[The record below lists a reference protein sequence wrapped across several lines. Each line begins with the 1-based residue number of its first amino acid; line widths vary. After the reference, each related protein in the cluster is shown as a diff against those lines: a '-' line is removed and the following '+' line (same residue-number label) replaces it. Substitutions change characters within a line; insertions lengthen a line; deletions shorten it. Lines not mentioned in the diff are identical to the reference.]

1 MEKFAINVKIKR
13 LSETAKIPTK
23 AHESDAAFDIYADI
37 QDTFVPF
44 GKSIDESEKGIK
56 VMPGQTVKVHTGF
69 STEIP
74 IGYWGAVYAR
84 SGLATKQ
91 GLRPANCVAVIDAE
105 YRGEWL
111 IPLHNDSNEVQ
122 IIHHGDRIAQFML
135 APVIETFFEEVSE
148 LSDSDRG
155 EGGFGSSGK

>member
-13 LSETAKIPTK
+13 LSETAQLPTK
-23 AHESDAAFDIYADI
+23 NFDSDAAFDLYADI
-37 QDTFVPF
+37 KDTFKPF
-44 GKSIDESEKGIK
+44 GTAENEKGVK
-56 VMPGQTVKVHTGF
+56 VMPGQTVKIGTGVAM
-69 STEIP
+69 EIP
-74 IGYWGAVYAR
+74 EWYWGAIYAR

-91 GLRPANCVAVIDAE
+91 GLRPANAVGVVDSH
-105 YRGEWL
+105 YRGE
-111 IPLHNDSNEVQ
+111 IVVAIHNDSSEVQ

-135 APVIETFFEEVSE
+135 APVIETKFEEVSE

>member
-13 LSETAKIPTK
+13 LSETAQLPTK
-23 AHESDAAFDIYADI
+23 NFDSDAAFDLYADI
-37 QDTFVPF
+37 QDTFKPF
-44 GKSIDESEKGIK
+44 GSTEDVKGIK
-56 VMPGQTVKVHTGF
+56 VMPGQTVKVSSGVAM
-69 STEIP
+69 EIP
-74 IGYWGAVYAR
+74 EWYWGAVYAR

-91 GLRPANCVAVIDAE
+91 GLRPANCVGVIDSH
-105 YRGEWL
+105 YRGP
-111 IPLHNDSNEVQ
+111 IIVAIHNDSNEVQ

-135 APVIETFFEEVSE
+135 APVIETSFEEVNE

>member
-13 LSETAKIPTK
+13 LSETAQLPTK
-23 AHESDAAFDIYADI
+23 AHDSDAAFDLYADI
-37 QDTFVPF
+37 EDTFKPF
-44 GKSIDESEKGIK
+44 GSTEDVRGLKIL
-56 VMPGQTVKVHTGF
+56 PGQTVKISSGIAM
-69 STEIP
+69 EIP
-74 IGYWGAVYAR
+74 EWYWGAIYAR

-91 GLRPANCVAVIDAE
+91 GLRPANCVAVIDAH
-105 YRGEWL
+105 YRGP
-111 IPLHNDSNEVQ
+111 ITVPIHNDSNEVQ

-135 APVIETFFEEVSE
+135 APVIETSFEEVSE

>member
-74 IGYWGAVYAR
+74 IGYWGAIYAR

-111 IPLHNDSNEVQ
+111 IPLHNDSSDVQ

-135 APVIETFFEEVSE
+135 APVIETSFEEVSE

>member
-56 VMPGQTVKVHTGF
+56 VMPGHFFKQQTAYEMPK
-69 STEIP
+69 
-74 IGYWGAVYAR
+74 
-84 SGLATKQ
+84 
-91 GLRPANCVAVIDAE
+91 
-105 YRGEWL
+105 
-111 IPLHNDSNEVQ
+111 
-122 IIHHGDRIAQFML
+122 
-135 APVIETFFEEVSE
+135 
-148 LSDSDRG
+148 
-155 EGGFGSSGK
+155 

>member
-13 LSETAKIPTK
+13 LSETAQLPTK
-23 AHESDAAFDIYADI
+23 AHDSDAAFDLYADI
-37 QDTFVPF
+37 QETYIPF
-44 GKSIDESEKGIK
+44 GKTFEESEKGIK
-56 VMPGQTVKVHTGF
+56 VMPGQTVKVSSGVAM
-69 STEIP
+69 EIP
-74 IGYWGAVYAR
+74 EWYWGAVYAR

-91 GLRPANCVAVIDAE
+91 GLRPANCVGVIDSH
-105 YRGEWL
+105 YRGP
-111 IPLHNDSNEVQ
+111 IIVAIHNDSNNVQ

-135 APVIETFFEEVSE
+135 APVIETKFEEVSA

>member
-13 LSETAKIPTK
+13 LSETAQLPTK
-23 AHESDAAFDIYADI
+23 AHDSDAAFDLYADI
-37 QDTFVPF
+37 QDTFKPF
-44 GKSIDESEKGIK
+44 GSTKDVKGIK

-74 IGYWGAVYAR
+74 IGYWGAIYAR

-111 IPLHNDSNEVQ
+111 IPLHNDSSDVQ

-135 APVIETFFEEVSE
+135 APVIETSFEEVSE

>member
-13 LSETAKIPTK
+13 LSETAQLPTK
-23 AHESDAAFDIYADI
+23 AHDRDAAFDLYADI
-37 QDTFVPF
+37 QDTFKPF
-44 GKSIDESEKGIK
+44 GSTEDVKGIK

-74 IGYWGAVYAR
+74 IGYWGAIYAR

-111 IPLHNDSNEVQ
+111 IPLHNDSSDVQ

-135 APVIETFFEEVSE
+135 APVIETSFEEVSE